1 MAHHQQG
8 DRRTSNRPGLLK
20 MLRLSSNTPTVVPLG
35 EEELAESVDEPPDD
49 ILSPLPT
56 SDRFLHDHKLA
67 RTATRPVHDRRESLL
82 TRAIRA
88 TSNPP
93 SMSQISPTSFLRGLS
108 TTSSHST
115 ASTAELTSDDHSTPP
130 HSATPSPPSMH
141 STLVPIFSGK
151 KVAFPSLTTPVTEEQ
166 PATPTQTSPNEAAV
180 EKSLG
185 RKRCIMFACGAEK
198 KKEPEPV
205 KPVETPVEAPKRKCM
220 LTFMCPSRNEKKQDL
235 AAEILDTKSGSD
247 SQARKLSTD
256 SAFSASDKDH
266 APLQKLK
273 EAKAPI
279 VTPPAIKTVQSFHE
293 FGSSMDEADAWVEKP
308 IDQGRRLTLSD
319 CLRKEMAIRQLGEEA
334 EAEADAEAEEQ
345 NDNDDDDENVED
357 DFASSDNSSDGGNES
372 DDEEGFADSDDE
384 SNADSDDLFWTTT
397 AQTSMTNISQMQS
410 LSRNRSAASSIES
423 STNLSRFHTNTTGR
437 HSSRRIRPKAPKMG
451 PATPELP
458 DSTDFVC
465 GTLDEDRPL
474 EAAYIACR
482 EARKREKHIA
492 IPQDIDPSFPTSDPD
507 SDDEE
512 EDDED
517 EAATYGSGI
526 QIGGNMHTPHYRSR
540 RDSNVKSSVPLS
552 PKQKSRS
559 PLSPQHAGKRRVLR
573 SPPPPLARRGT
584 ARSPPPPRRLFGHSP
599 SRLRSPPPS
608 ARLRSPRGSPTVTGM
623 PLGITINRL
632 AQRPGFGR
640 TASLPHSPNPFF
652 RNWQLKRVESNLE
665 SQGTTPGV
673 TSETLRPE
681 MHVRGPVDIVIGLEK
696 KRQKRKEKFWRQH
709 CRKAAKEALER
720 KPLPGRGAERM
731 KELGLGCAERARQ
744 YGLQTQEPMVISM

>member
-1 MAHHQQG
+1 MAHHQHG
-8 DRRTSNRPGLLK
+8 DGRTSDRPGLLK

-35 EEELAESVDEPPDD
+35 EEEMAESIDEPPDD
-49 ILSPLPT
+49 ILSPLP
-56 SDRFLHDHKLA
+56 SADQFLQDHKHA
-67 RTATRPVHDRRESLL
+67 RVGTKPVHDRRESLL

-88 TSNPP
+88 NSNPP
-93 SMSQISPTSFLRGLS
+93 LLSPISPTILRGLS

-130 HSATPSPPSMH
+130 HSATPSPPLMH
-141 STLVPIFSGK
+141 SSLVPMLSGT
-151 KVAFPSLTTPVTEEQ
+151 KVALPIIPAPIIEQQ
-166 PATPTQTSPNEAAV
+166 PAVPPQTSTGEAAI

-205 KPVETPVEAPKRKCM
+205 KVVETPAPAPKRKCM
-220 LTFMCPSRNEKKQDL
+220 LTFMCPSRNDKKQDL
-235 AAEILDTKSGSD
+235 AAEVLDAKSGSD
-247 SQARKLSTD
+247 SQARKFSTD
-256 SAFSASDKDH
+256 SGISASDRDL
-266 APLQKLK
+266 APFPKLD

-279 VTPPAIKTVQSFHE
+279 ATPAKIRTVQSFHE

-308 IDQGRRLTLSD
+308 IDQGRRLTLTD

-334 EAEADAEAEEQ
+334 EAEADAEAAEEQ
-345 NDNDDDDENVED
+345 DDNEDDDENAED
-357 DFASSDNSSDGGNES
+357 DFAPSDNSSDDGNES
-372 DDEEGFADSDDE
+372 DDEEGFADSDEE

-397 AQTSMTNISQMQS
+397 AQTSMTNISQLQS

-423 STNLSRFHTNTTGR
+423 STNLSRFNTRSTGR
-437 HSSRRIRPKAPKMG
+437 HSTRRFRPKAPKMG

-492 IPQDIDPSFPTSDPD
+492 IPQDIDPSFPTSDPED
-507 SDDEE
+507 SDDDEE
-512 EDDED
+512 EGAYE
-517 EAATYGSGI
+517 SGM
-526 QIGGNMHTPHYRSR
+526 GGNFRTPNHRSR
-540 RDSNVKSSVPLS
+540 RESNVKSSVPLS
-552 PKQKSRS
+552 PMQKSRS
-559 PLSPQHAGKRRVLR
+559 PLSPQNAGKRRVLR

-584 ARSPPPPRRLFGHSP
+584 ARSPAPPRRLFGFSP

-608 ARLRSPRGSPTVTGM
+608 ARLRSPRGSPTVAGL

-632 AQRPGFGR
+632 AQRPGLGR
-640 TASLPHSPNPFF
+640 TASLPHTPNPFF
-652 RNWQLKRVESNLE
+652 RNWQLKRTDSNLE
-665 SQGTTPGV
+665 SQDITPGV
-673 TSETLRPE
+673 TSETLRPD

-709 CRKAAKEALER
+709 CRKAAKEAAER
-720 KPLPGRGAERM
+720 KPVAGRGAERM

-744 YGLQTQEPMVISM
+744 YGLQTQETPAAVISM